1 MADADNRLDAAME
14 DLMARASEVA
24 KNSYSNESKFKVGAA
39 LRLSNGKVVTG
50 TNVENKS
57 YGLTICAERSA
68 VVGAVAEYGPTI
80 RVVAIAIT
88 NLNNDDSPPCGAC
101 RQVLAEFTEP
111 DAPVAFP
118 WMKEKIVKPFSEL
131 MPYSFERTGK

>member
-1 MADADNRLDAAME
+1 MADAEAPLDAAMKE
-14 DLMARASEVA
+14 LMRQAQAVA
-24 KNSYSNESKFKVGAA
+24 KNSYSEYSKFKVGSAIK
-39 LRLSNGKVVTG
+39 LSNGKVVTG

-68 VVGAVAEYGPTI
+68 VVRAVAQFGPAI

-88 NLNNDDSPPCGAC
+88 NLNDADSSPCGAC

-118 WMKEKIVKPFSEL
+118 WKKTVKVKPFSEL
-131 MPYSFERTGK
+131 VPFPFKPERK